1 MQTEGGAADGPK
13 ANGPKPKLFFALS
26 SCPPLHAALGS
37 PAHACQ
43 QRPVRHPERPDLVKS
58 RSYAAK
64 LDRRSLL
71 SKNKKARSSRALHF
85 LWLTPSLLLMSPCG
99 SRALPPR
106 PHVIQSQSFPAEAQR
121 RRGFRTNSENFSVL
135 RASPS
140 PSEKTPATSA
150 PPRDSIPAFF
160 QSQSFPAEAQGR
172 RGLRTKTENLSD
184 LSASARVLPLPINLR
199 DLRASH
205 SPRPPGRCGFQSPP
219 MGSFF
224 ND

>member
-71 SKNKKARSSRALHF
+71 SKNNKARSSRALHF

-106 PHVIQSQSFPAEAQR
+106 PHAIQSQSFPAEALR
-121 RRGFRTNSENFSVL
+121 RRGFRTKSENLSVL
-135 RASPS
+135 RAS
-140 PSEKTPATSA
+140 
-150 PPRDSIPAFF
+150 
-160 QSQSFPAEAQGR
+160 AQ
-172 RGLRTKTENLSD
+172 
-184 LSASARVLPLPINLR
+184 VLPLFQTLRVFVPPRKSPFQAKDPPPPNLCV
-199 DLRASH
+199 S
-205 SPRPPGRCGFQSPP
+205 RCVAAFSARFPHRHEK
-219 MGSFF
+219 
-224 ND
+224 